1 MALMPGRATNHQRHL
16 FGIYFICGPY
26 RPIFRAVTRRFLI
39 AGTWLLLLA
48 GCGDDAVPPEHAPAA
63 LDRTPPSHLVRL
75 DRSGGDALVYD
86 LPALSVAD
94 WEARNRLPAIAT
106 VIGSSTTP
114 AQVVL
119 RDTEGNVV
127 ALGLDSRRGRT
138 LDQDVALG
146 AIGADGS
153 LYTVDTAGRAFEAG
167 RRTPQRYA
175 HTFAGVPDYLSA
187 GAEGRL
193 IGVDTSA
200 PALEVLRP
208 SDTLRI
214 VPIASGRVA
223 LTSWGDLA
231 AVATDTALLLYQ
243 PSSDD
248 PPQSVDVGG
257 AIDVEFSPSGH
268 RVYVLAREGELVTV
282 DRFSRRVRGRINLPG
297 EGVAL
302 RAGNFGRWLLV
313 AAAGGNSAWVVDLD
327 ADSLVGE
334 LPTIW
339 DEQFP
344 LLTSPN
350 LVITADG
357 DDVVA
362 RSLTGAGF
370 PETGRVTDAAGD
382 AWVSVAWG
390 PEDAPSGSAETAE
403 AAAAD
408 SAGTP
413 ADSAA
418 GEQVFL
424 QVSSSQNP
432 EWAQA
437 LADKLGAAGLDAS
450 VLQPSGENTGYRV
463 VLGPFASREEAE
475 TAGRS
480 LGMPYF
486 VIDAPTAAP

>member
-1 MALMPGRATNHQRHL
+1 M
-16 FGIYFICGPY
+16 
-26 RPIFRAVTRRFLI
+26 TRRFLI

-48 GCGDDAVPPEHAPAA
+48 GCGDAADPPEQAPAA
-63 LDRTPPSHLVRL
+63 LDRTPPSRLVRL
-75 DRSGGDALVYD
+75 DRSGGDARVYD
-86 LPALSVAD
+86 LPGLSVSD
-94 WEARNRLPAIAT
+94 WEARNRLPAIDA

-119 RDTEGNVV
+119 RDSRGNLV
-127 ALGLDSRRGRT
+127 ALGLESRRSRT
-138 LDQDVALG
+138 LDEDVALG

-175 HTFAGVPDYLSA
+175 HAFAGVPDYLSA

-208 SDTLRI
+208 SDTLRV

-231 AVATDTALLLYQ
+231 AVAADTALLLYQ
-243 PSSDD
+243 PASDD
-248 PPQSVDVGG
+248 PPRSVEIEGAVDV
-257 AIDVEFSPSGH
+257 AFSPSGH
-268 RVYVLAREGELVTV
+268 RVYVLAREGELLTV
-282 DRFSRRVRGRINLPG
+282 DRFSRRVRGTINLPG
-297 EGVAL
+297 EGAAL

-334 LPTIW
+334 VPTPW
-339 DEQFP
+339 NAQFP

-350 LVITADG
+350 VMVTADG

-370 PETGRVTDAAGD
+370 PETGRVADAAGD
-382 AWVSVAWG
+382 AWVSVTWGPDGVEAG
-390 PEDAPSGSAETAE
+390 PEDTGEAVAADSSSGS
-403 AAAAD
+403 AAD
-408 SAGTP
+408 SA
-413 ADSAA
+413 S

-437 LADKLGAAGLDAS
+437 LADKLGAADLDAS

-463 VLGPFASREEAE
+463 VLGPFGSREEAE
-475 TAGRS
+475 AAGRS

-486 VIDAPTAAP
+486 VIDAPTTAP

>member
-1 MALMPGRATNHQRHL
+1 MGGSDPVRPFASRLH
-16 FGIYFICGPY
+16 

-39 AGTWLLLLA
+39 AGAWLLLLA
-48 GCGDDAVPPEHAPAA
+48 GCGDAADAPEQAPAA
-63 LDRTPPSHLVRL
+63 LDRTPPTRLVRL
-75 DRSGGDALVYD
+75 DRNGGDAVVYD
-86 LPALSVAD
+86 VPGLSVAD
-94 WEARNRLPAIAT
+94 WEAHNRLPAIDA
-106 VIGSSTTP
+106 VIGTSTNP

-119 RDTEGNVV
+119 RDTRGNLV
-127 ALGLDSRRGRT
+127 ALGLESRRGRT
-138 LDQDVALG
+138 LDEDVALG

-153 LYTVDTAGRAFEAG
+153 LYTVDTGGRAFEAG

-175 HTFAGVPDYLSA
+175 HAFAGVPDHLAA

-200 PALEVLRP
+200 PALEVLQR
-208 SDTLRI
+208 SDTLRV
-214 VPIASGRVA
+214 VPIAAGRVA
-223 LTSWGDLA
+223 LSNWGDLA
-231 AVATDTALLLYQ
+231 AVAADTALLLYQ

-248 PPQSVDVGG
+248 PPAAVDVDG
-257 AIDVEFSPSGH
+257 ALDVAFSPSGH
-268 RVYVLAREGELVTV
+268 RIYVLVRQGEVVTV
-282 DRFSRRVRGRINLPG
+282 DRFSRRVRSRINLPG

-302 RAGNFGRWLLV
+302 RTGNFGRWLLV
-313 AAAGGNSAWVVDLD
+313 GAAGGNSAWVLDLD

-334 LPTIW
+334 LPTLW

-350 LVITADG
+350 LLVTADG

-362 RSLTGAGF
+362 RALTAAGF
-370 PETGRVTDAAGD
+370 PETGRVADAAAD
-382 AWVSVAWG
+382 AWVSVTWG
-390 PEDAPSGSAETAE
+390 PEGADAGAHATDDAT
-403 AAAAD
+403 AAD
-408 SAGTP
+408 SSAGAS
-413 ADSAA
+413 ADSVA

-450 VLQPSGENTGYRV
+450 VLQPSGEGTGYRV

-486 VIDAPTAAP
+486 VIDAPATAP

>member
-1 MALMPGRATNHQRHL
+1 M
-16 FGIYFICGPY
+16 
-26 RPIFRAVTRRFLI
+26 TRRFLI
-39 AGTWLLLLA
+39 AGSWLLLLA
-48 GCGDDAVPPEHAPAA
+48 GCGDAADPPEQAPAA
-63 LDRTPPSHLVRL
+63 LDRTPPSRLVRL

-86 LPALSVAD
+86 LPGLSVSD
-94 WEARNRLPAIAT
+94 WEARNRLPAIGA
-106 VIGSSTTP
+106 VVGSSTTP
-114 AQVVL
+114 SQVVL
-119 RDTEGNVV
+119 RDTRGNLV
-127 ALGLDSRRGRT
+127 ALGLESRRSRT
-138 LDQDVALG
+138 LDEDVALG

-175 HTFAGVPDYLSA
+175 HAFAGVPDYLSA

-208 SDTLRI
+208 SDTLRV

-223 LTSWGDLA
+223 LTNWGDLA
-231 AVATDTALLLYQ
+231 AVAADTALLLYQ

-248 PPQSVDVGG
+248 PPASVDVEG
-257 AIDVEFSPSGH
+257 ALDVAFSPSGH
-268 RVYVLAREGELVTV
+268 RIYVLAREGELVTV
-282 DRFSRRVRGRINLPG
+282 DRFSRRVRGRINFPG

-302 RAGNFGRWLLV
+302 RAGDFGRWLLV
-313 AAAGGNSAWVVDLD
+313 EAAGGNSAWVIDLD

-334 LPTIW
+334 LPTSW
-339 DEQFP
+339 GEQFP

-350 LVITADG
+350 LVITTSG

-362 RSLTGAGF
+362 RSLTAPGF
-370 PETGRVTDAAGD
+370 AETGRVADAAGD
-382 AWVSVAWG
+382 AWVSVTWG
-390 PEDAPSGSAETAE
+390 PDGTEASAGEPDE
-403 AAAAD
+403 ASTAD
-408 SAGTP
+408 STAP
-413 ADSAA
+413 ADSVP

-463 VLGPFASREEAE
+463 VLGPFGSREEAE

-486 VIDAPTAAP
+486 VIDAPATVP

>member
-1 MALMPGRATNHQRHL
+1 
-16 FGIYFICGPY
+16 
-26 RPIFRAVTRRFLI
+26 VTRRFLI

-48 GCGDDAVPPEHAPAA
+48 GCGDAADPPEQAPAA
-63 LDRTPPSHLVRL
+63 LDRTPPTRLIRL
-75 DRSGGDALVYD
+75 DRSGGDAIVYD
-86 LPALSVAD
+86 LPGLSVAD
-94 WEARNRLPAIAT
+94 WEARNRLPAIEA

-119 RDTEGNVV
+119 RDTRGNLV
-127 ALGLDSRRGRT
+127 ALGLESRRSRT
-138 LDQDVALG
+138 LDEAVALA

-153 LYTVDTAGRAFEAG
+153 LYTVDTVGRAFEAG

-175 HTFAGVPDYLSA
+175 HAFAGVPDHLAA

-193 IGVDTSA
+193 IGVDTAA
-200 PALEVLRP
+200 PALEVLSP
-208 SDTLRI
+208 SDTLRV
-214 VPIASGRVA
+214 VPIAAGRVA
-223 LTSWGDLA
+223 LSSWGDLV
-231 AVATDTALLLYQ
+231 AVAADTALLLYQ

-248 PPQSVDVGG
+248 PPAAVDIEG
-257 AIDVEFSPSGH
+257 ALDVAFSPSGH
-268 RVYVLAREGELVTV
+268 RIYVLAREGELVTV
-282 DRFSRRVRGRINLPG
+282 DRFSRRVRGRLNLPG

-302 RAGNFGRWLLV
+302 RAGSFGRWLLV
-313 AAAGGNSAWVVDLD
+313 GTAGGNSAWVIDLD

-334 LPTIW
+334 LPTTW
-339 DEQFP
+339 GAQFP
-344 LLTSPN
+344 LLASSN
-350 LVITADG
+350 LVVIADG

-362 RSLTGAGF
+362 RSLTAAGF
-370 PETGRVTDAAGD
+370 PETGRVADAADD
-382 AWVSVAWG
+382 AWVSVTWG
-390 PEDAPSGSAETAE
+390 ADGADADAGEPGDANV
-403 AAAAD
+403 AD
-408 SAGTP
+408 SAAP
-413 ADSAA
+413 ADSAP

-486 VIDAPTAAP
+486 VIDAPATAL